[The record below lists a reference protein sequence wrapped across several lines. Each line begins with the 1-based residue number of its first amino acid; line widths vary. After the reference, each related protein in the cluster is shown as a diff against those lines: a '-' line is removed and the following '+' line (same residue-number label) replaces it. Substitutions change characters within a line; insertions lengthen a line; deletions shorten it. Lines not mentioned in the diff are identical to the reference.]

1 MVAAQ
6 LIDVDLKNPIANFLS
21 LGYVKAVD
29 GRGDGLRRP
38 CPFIVID
45 RGFGVFIGWPISF
58 EKFVGFLGGRE
69 FADFLYRAPT
79 GAQDS
84 LESCDRL
91 LTRFDVRSRLGVL
104 RASLARRCR
113 RIEIASGATY
123 VLLGKF

>member
-1 MVAAQ
+1 MVAAK
-6 LIDVDLKNPIANFLS
+6 LLKINLKNLIANFPALRFVQAID
-21 LGYVKAVD
+21 GAVD
-29 GRGDGLRRP
+29 GQRRP

-79 GAQDS
+79 GAQDG

-113 RIEIASGATY
+113 RIEIGSGAT
-123 VLLGKF
+123 